1 MRSYEARAGE
11 IPLAMLQCI
20 GYRARNRGRKRTM
33 QPNQGRIHT
42 GEWRAVAISFV
53 YFFCVLA
60 AYYVIRPVREQ
71 LSAAVGSTQLPWF
84 YAATFIATLALSPVF
99 AALVSRWPRRVVV
112 PVVYAF
118 FIACLLA
125 FIPAFT
131 TQGLLSPRLLGIVFF
146 VWVSVFNLFVVSVFW
161 SFMSDIWDLDQS
173 KRLFPVIAVAGTL
186 GALAGPTLT
195 RSLVDVIGVAP
206 LLVVSASLLG
216 IALVCVVLLG
226 QWARMHGA
234 RRHEAGHEAAVGGG
248 MWDGL
253 KQIFTDPFMR
263 GMAILLLLADGIG
276 TVNYALMID
285 YSGATFAD
293 AVARTRFHADVDLA
307 CNILTVLVQVL
318 VTRWLLP
325 RSGPGAVILIWAL
338 VSIVAL
344 LVVVFAA
351 DPHAPLFALPLLV
364 GPVAPTVLALIVSR
378 GLAYGMAEPA
388 RHSLYTRV
396 PRSVRYKGQNAV
408 DTAVWRFGDVA
419 IATGMNGLK
428 SVGTS
433 IGGFAALSALAAFA
447 AAGIGWRLWKR
458 VETVGETT
466 ASRA

>member
-1 MRSYEARAGE
+1 MQVEQAS
-11 IPLAMLQCI
+11 
-20 GYRARNRGRKRTM
+20 GRVST
-33 QPNQGRIHT
+33 GRVKQ

-53 YFFCVLA
+53 CFFCVLA

-84 YAATFIATLALSPVF
+84 YAATFIATLVLTPVF
-99 AALVSRWPRRVVV
+99 AAFASRWPRRKLV
-112 PVVYAF
+112 PLVYLF
-118 FIACLLA
+118 FIACQLA

-131 TQGLLSPRLLGIVFF
+131 HLGLLSPRMLGIVFF

-161 SFMSDIWDLDQS
+161 IFMSDIWSLEQS
-173 KRLFPVIAVAGTL
+173 KRLFPIIAVAGTL
-186 GALAGPTLT
+186 GALVGPALT
-195 RSLVDVIGVAP
+195 RSLVEVIDVAP
-206 LLVVSASLLG
+206 LLAVSATLLG
-216 IALVCVVLLG
+216 IATVCVVLLG
-226 QWARMHGA
+226 HWASAHGA
-234 RRHEAGHEAAVGGG
+234 RRHEAGHEDAIGGS

-276 TVNYALMID
+276 TVNYALMVD

-293 AVARTRFHADVDLA
+293 AVSRTRFHADVDLVG
-307 CNILTVLVQVL
+307 NLLTVIVQL
-318 VTRWLLP
+318 GVTRWLLP
-325 RSGPGAVILIWAL
+325 WKGPGALIMLWA
-338 VSIVAL
+338 SISIAVLL
-344 LVVVFAA
+344 LVVFSH
-351 DPHAPLFALPLLV
+351 DPHAPLFSLPILI
-364 GPVAPTVLALIVSR
+364 GPIAPTVLALVVSR

-428 SVGTS
+428 SLGMA
-433 IGGFAALSALAAFA
+433 IGGFAAISATAALL

-458 VETVGETT
+458 IEYVG
-466 ASRA
+466 AAVSSADQR

>member
-1 MRSYEARAGE
+1 MGE
-11 IPLAMLQCI
+11 S
-20 GYRARNRGRKRTM
+20 GTM

-42 GEWRAVAISFV
+42 GEWRGVAISFV

-84 YAATFIATLALSPVF
+84 YAATFVATLVLTPVF
-99 AALVSRWPRRVVV
+99 AAMASRWPRRVLV
-112 PVVYAF
+112 PVVYVF

-131 TQGLLSPRLLGIVFF
+131 NVGLLSPRMLGMVFF
-146 VWVSVFNLFVVSVFW
+146 VWVSVFNLVVVSVFW
-161 SFMSDIWDLDQS
+161 IFMSDIWSLEQS
-173 KRLFPVIAVAGTL
+173 KRLFPIIAVAGTL
-186 GALAGPTLT
+186 GALAGPALT
-195 RSLVDVIGVAP
+195 RSLVNVIGVAP
-206 LLVVSASLLG
+206 LLLVSASLLG
-216 IALVCVVLLG
+216 VATVCVVLLG
-226 QWARMHGA
+226 RWARVHGA
-234 RRHEAGHEAAVGGG
+234 RRHEAGHEDAVGGG

-253 KQIFTDPFMR
+253 KQIFADPFIR
-263 GMAILLLLADGIG
+263 GMAVLLLLADGIG

-293 AVARTRFHADVDLA
+293 AAARTRFHADVDLIA
-307 CNILTVLVQVL
+307 NLLTVIVQIAL
-318 VTRWLLP
+318 TRWLLP
-325 RSGPGAVILIWAL
+325 RKGPGLVIMLWAL
-338 VSIVAL
+338 VSIAVL
-344 LVVVFAA
+344 LVVVFSA
-351 DPHAPLFALPLLV
+351 DPHAPLFNLPLLL

-396 PRSVRYKGQNAV
+396 PRNVRYKGQDAV

-428 SVGTS
+428 AIGMSV
-433 IGGFAALSALAAFA
+433 GGFAGLSALAAFA

-466 ASRA
+466 ASRH

>member
-1 MRSYEARAGE
+1 
-11 IPLAMLQCI
+11 
-20 GYRARNRGRKRTM
+20 M
-33 QPNQGRIHT
+33 QANHGRIHT

-84 YAATFIATLALSPVF
+84 YGATFIATLVLTPVF
-99 AALVSRWPRRVVV
+99 AALASRWPRRMLV
-112 PVVYAF
+112 PVVYVF

-131 TQGLLSPRLLGIVFF
+131 TVGLLSPRALGMVFF
-146 VWVSVFNLFVVSVFW
+146 VWVSVFNLIVVSVFW
-161 SFMSDIWDLDQS
+161 IFMSDIWSLEQS
-173 KRLFPVIAVAGTL
+173 KRLFPIIAVAGTL

-195 RSLVDVIGVAP
+195 RSLVNVIGVAP
-206 LLVVSASLLG
+206 LLLVSASLLG
-216 IALVCVVLLG
+216 IATVCVVLLG
-226 QWARMHGA
+226 RWARAHGA
-234 RRHEAGHEAAVGGG
+234 RRHEAGHEDAVGGG

-253 KQIFTDPFMR
+253 KQIFADPFIR
-263 GMAILLLLADGIG
+263 GMAVLLLLADGIG

-285 YSGATFAD
+285 YSGTTFAD
-293 AVARTRFHADVDLA
+293 AAARTRFHADVDLA
-307 CNILTVLVQVL
+307 SNLLTVIVQIAL
-318 VTRWLLP
+318 TRWLLP
-325 RSGPGAVILIWAL
+325 RSGPGLVIMLWAL
-338 VSIVAL
+338 VSIAVL
-344 LVVVFAA
+344 LVVVFSA
-351 DPHAPLFALPLLV
+351 DPHAPLFTLPLLL

-396 PRSVRYKGQNAV
+396 PRNVRYKGQDAV

-428 SVGTS
+428 AIGMSV
-433 IGGFAALSALAAFA
+433 GGFAGLSALAAFA
-447 AAGIGWRLWKR
+447 AAGIGWKLWKR

-466 ASRA
+466 ALRH

>member
-1 MRSYEARAGE
+1 
-11 IPLAMLQCI
+11 
-20 GYRARNRGRKRTM
+20 M
-33 QPNQGRIHT
+33 QANHGRIHT

-84 YAATFIATLALSPVF
+84 YGATFIATLVLTPVF
-99 AALVSRWPRRVVV
+99 AALASRWPRRMLV
-112 PVVYAF
+112 PVVYVF

-131 TQGLLSPRLLGIVFF
+131 TVGLLSPRALGMVFF
-146 VWVSVFNLFVVSVFW
+146 VWVSVFNLIVVSVFW
-161 SFMSDIWDLDQS
+161 IFMSDIWSLEQS
-173 KRLFPVIAVAGTL
+173 KRLFPIIAVAGTL
-186 GALAGPTLT
+186 GALAGPALT
-195 RSLVDVIGVAP
+195 RSLVNVIGVAP
-206 LLVVSASLLG
+206 LLLVSASLLG
-216 IALVCVVLLG
+216 IATVCVVLLG
-226 QWARMHGA
+226 RWARAHGA
-234 RRHEAGHEAAVGGG
+234 RRHEAGHEDAVGGG

-253 KQIFTDPFMR
+253 KQIFADPFIR
-263 GMAILLLLADGIG
+263 GMAVLLLLADGIG

-285 YSGATFAD
+285 YSGTTFAD
-293 AVARTRFHADVDLA
+293 AAARTRFHADVDLA
-307 CNILTVLVQVL
+307 SNLLTVVVQIAL
-318 VTRWLLP
+318 TRWLLP
-325 RSGPGAVILIWAL
+325 RSGPGLVIMLWAL
-338 VSIVAL
+338 VSIAVL
-344 LVVVFAA
+344 LVVVFSA
-351 DPHAPLFALPLLV
+351 DPHAPLFTLPLLL

-396 PRSVRYKGQNAV
+396 PRNVRYKGQDAV

-428 SVGTS
+428 AIGMSV
-433 IGGFAALSALAAFA
+433 GGFAGLSALAAFA
-447 AAGIGWRLWKR
+447 AAGIGWKLWKR

-466 ASRA
+466 ALRH

>member
-1 MRSYEARAGE
+1 
-11 IPLAMLQCI
+11 
-20 GYRARNRGRKRTM
+20 M
-33 QPNQGRIHT
+33 QAEGIQQQVAEGRIHQ

-71 LSAAVGSTQLPWF
+71 LSAAVGSIQLPWF
-84 YAATFIATLALSPVF
+84 YAATFIATLVLTPVF
-99 AALVSRWPRRVVV
+99 AGLASRWPRRKLV
-112 PVVYAF
+112 PLVYLF

-131 TQGLLSPRLLGIVFF
+131 HAGLLSPRMLGMVFF
-146 VWVSVFNLFVVSVFW
+146 VWVSVFNLIVVSVFW
-161 SFMSDIWDLDQS
+161 IFMSDIWSLEQS
-173 KRLFPVIAVAGTL
+173 KRLFPIIAVAGTL
-186 GALAGPTLT
+186 GALAGPALT
-195 RSLVDVIGVAP
+195 RSLVNVIGVAP

-216 IALVCVVLLG
+216 VATVCVVLLG
-226 QWARMHGA
+226 RWAREHGA
-234 RRHEAGHEAAVGGG
+234 RRHEAGHEDAVGGS

-253 KQIFTDPFMR
+253 KQIFSNPFIR

-285 YSGATFAD
+285 YSGATFTD
-293 AVARTRFHADVDLA
+293 AAARTRFHADVDLA
-307 CNILTVLVQVL
+307 CNLLTVIVQL
-318 VTRWLLP
+318 GLTRWLLP
-325 RSGPGAVILIWAL
+325 RKGPGVLIMLWASISVAV
-338 VSIVAL
+338 L

-351 DPHAPLFALPLLV
+351 DPHVPLFNLPWLV
-364 GPVAPTVLALIVSR
+364 GPIAPTVLALIVSR

-396 PRSVRYKGQNAV
+396 PRNVRYKGQDAV
-408 DTAVWRFGDVA
+408 DTAVWRFGDLV

-428 SVGTS
+428 SLGVAV
-433 IGGFAALSALAAFA
+433 GGFAAISAGAAFC

-458 VETVGETT
+458 VENVGETT
-466 ASRA
+466 AATSRQ

>member
-1 MRSYEARAGE
+1 
-11 IPLAMLQCI
+11 
-20 GYRARNRGRKRTM
+20 M
-33 QPNQGRIHT
+33 QANQGRIHT

-84 YAATFIATLALSPVF
+84 YAATFVATLVLTPVF
-99 AALVSRWPRRVVV
+99 AALASRWPRRVLV
-112 PVVYAF
+112 PVVYVF

-131 TQGLLSPRLLGIVFF
+131 HVGLLSPRALGMVFF
-146 VWVSVFNLFVVSVFW
+146 VWVSVFNLIVVSVFW
-161 SFMSDIWDLDQS
+161 IFMSDIWSLEQS
-173 KRLFPVIAVAGTL
+173 KRLFPIIAVAGTL
-186 GALAGPTLT
+186 GALAGPALT
-195 RSLVDVIGVAP
+195 RSLVNVIGVAP

-216 IALVCVVLLG
+216 IATVCVVLLG
-226 QWARMHGA
+226 RWARVHGA
-234 RRHEAGHEAAVGGG
+234 RRHEAGHEDAVGGG

-253 KQIFTDPFMR
+253 KQIFTDPFIR
-263 GMAILLLLADGIG
+263 GMAVLLLLADGIG

-293 AVARTRFHADVDLA
+293 AAARTRFHADVDLVA
-307 CNILTVLVQVL
+307 NLLTVVVQVAL
-318 VTRWLLP
+318 TRWLLP
-325 RSGPGAVILIWAL
+325 RKGPGLVIMLWAL
-338 VSIVAL
+338 ASIAVL
-344 LVVVFAA
+344 LVVVFSA
-351 DPHAPLFALPLLV
+351 DPHAPLFTLPWLL

-396 PRSVRYKGQNAV
+396 PRNVRYKGQDAV
-408 DTAVWRFGDVA
+408 DTAVWRFGDVL

-428 SVGTS
+428 TIGMS
-433 IGGFAALSALAAFA
+433 IGGFASFSALAAFA

-458 VETVGETT
+458 VETVGEAT
-466 ASRA
+466 ASRH

>member
-1 MRSYEARAGE
+1 
-11 IPLAMLQCI
+11 
-20 GYRARNRGRKRTM
+20 M
-33 QPNQGRIHT
+33 QANHGRIHT

-84 YAATFIATLALSPVF
+84 YGATFIATLVLTPVF
-99 AALVSRWPRRVVV
+99 AALASRWPRRMLV
-112 PVVYAF
+112 PVVYVF

-131 TQGLLSPRLLGIVFF
+131 TVGLLSPRALGMVFF
-146 VWVSVFNLFVVSVFW
+146 VWVSVFNLIVVSVFW
-161 SFMSDIWDLDQS
+161 IFMSDIWSLEQS
-173 KRLFPVIAVAGTL
+173 KRLFPIIAVAGTL

-195 RSLVDVIGVAP
+195 RSLVNVIGVAP
-206 LLVVSASLLG
+206 LLLVSASLLG
-216 IALVCVVLLG
+216 IATVCVVLLG
-226 QWARMHGA
+226 RWARAHGA
-234 RRHEAGHEAAVGGG
+234 RRHEAGHEDAVGGG

-253 KQIFTDPFMR
+253 KQIFADPFIR
-263 GMAILLLLADGIG
+263 GMAVLLLLADGIG

-285 YSGATFAD
+285 YSGTTFAD
-293 AVARTRFHADVDLA
+293 AAARTRFHADVDLA
-307 CNILTVLVQVL
+307 SNLLTVIVQIAL
-318 VTRWLLP
+318 TRWLLP
-325 RSGPGAVILIWAL
+325 RSGPGLVIMLWAL
-338 VSIVAL
+338 VSIAVL
-344 LVVVFAA
+344 LGVVFSA
-351 DPHAPLFALPLLV
+351 DPHAPLFTLPLLL

-396 PRSVRYKGQNAV
+396 PRNVRYKGQDAV

-428 SVGTS
+428 AIGMSV
-433 IGGFAALSALAAFA
+433 GGFAGLSALAAFA
-447 AAGIGWRLWKR
+447 AAGIGWKLWKR

-466 ASRA
+466 ALRH

>member
-1 MRSYEARAGE
+1 MQSTEGRVHSGE
-11 IPLAMLQCI
+11 L
-20 GYRARNRGRKRTM
+20 
-33 QPNQGRIHT
+33 H
-42 GEWRAVAISFV
+42 AVLLSFV

-84 YAATFIATLALSPVF
+84 YGATFIATLALTPVF
-99 AALVSRWPRRVVV
+99 AALASRWPRRVLV
-112 PVVYAF
+112 PVVYIF

-125 FIPAFT
+125 FIPAFSHV
-131 TQGLLSPRLLGIVFF
+131 GLLSPRVLGMVFF
-146 VWVSVFNLFVVSVFW
+146 VWVSVFNLIVVSVFW
-161 SFMSDIWDLDQS
+161 IFMSDIWSLDQS
-173 KRLFPVIAVAGTL
+173 KRLFPIIAVAGTL
-186 GALAGPTLT
+186 GALAGPALT

-216 IALVCVVLLG
+216 IATVCVVLLG
-226 QWARMHGA
+226 RWARVHGA
-234 RRHEAGHEAAVGGG
+234 RRHEAGHEDAVGGG

-253 KQIFTDPFMR
+253 KQIFADPFIR
-263 GMAILLLLADGIG
+263 GMAVLLLLADGIG

-293 AVARTRFHADVDLA
+293 AAARTRFHADVDLVA
-307 CNILTVLVQVL
+307 NLLTVIVQVT

-325 RSGPGAVILIWAL
+325 RSGPGMLIMLWASMSIAV
-338 VSIVAL
+338 L
-344 LVVVFAA
+344 LVVVFSS
-351 DPHAPLFALPLLV
+351 DPHAPLFTMPLLL

-396 PRSVRYKGQNAV
+396 PRNVRYKGQDAV
-408 DTAVWRFGDVA
+408 DTAVWRFGDVI

-428 SVGTS
+428 SLGMT
-433 IGGFAALSALAAFA
+433 IGGFAGLSALAAFL
-447 AAGIGWRLWKR
+447 AAGVGWKLWRR
-458 VETVGETT
+458 VEAVSEPST
-466 ASRA
+466 AKKN